1 MTSKKRTVWNFF
13 DRIEGDKVV
22 WIIALM
28 LILISIVCIFSS
40 SSRLLEGSQTRLDI
54 VKSQLF
60 IVAAGLVLIIV
71 CYNIKNIRIFRWLSR
86 WGFLVSFGL
95 LGLLISKI
103 DTSFIRSIELNG
115 ARRILQIAG
124 VQMHVFEVVKVAMV
138 LYLAWA
144 MDAFKKGELKG
155 PRKAIWKKIL
165 YIYAPFL
172 IILLMII
179 PGSNSAALFIG
190 GIMFIVI
197 LLGGGNLRDMA
208 FLGAAAVIIIGGC
221 WGIYEISGHKA
232 FGRIGTAVSRIS
244 EGEDWEQQVIDA
256 REGSDEYYK
265 ALDKIRQPYSAKIA
279 IKEGGILGKGP
290 GQSTQRYV
298 VPDISEDYMFSFIIE
313 EYGLWGALIIM
324 FLYVSLMARGSIIV
338 RNCGKDLYAKISV
351 AGLCMLITGQA
362 FLHMFVNA
370 DIGPMTGQTLPLI
383 SHGNSAFLCFSLAF
397 GIILSFSRI
406 AQRKIEKEQ
415 RDAKPLLQLKE
426 NVSTGL
432 QDLDDFESGKPMDL
446 PDEPEEEAQAPEEEE
461 IVNDE
466 FDEYGI

>member
-1 MTSKKRTVWNFF
+1 MADKKRTVWNFF

-22 WIIALM
+22 WIIVLM

-40 SSRLLEGSQTRLDI
+40 TSRLLEGSQTRLDI

-60 IVAAGLVLIIV
+60 VVAAGLALIIV
-71 CYNIKNIRIFRWLSR
+71 CYNIKNIKIFRWLSQ
-86 WGFLVSFGL
+86 WGALVSFVL
-95 LGLLISKI
+95 LGLLLTKI
-103 DTSFIRSIELNG
+103 DTPIIRSIELNG

-124 VQMHVFEVVKVAMV
+124 FQVHVFEVVKVAMV

-144 MDAFKKGELKG
+144 MDALKKGELKW
-155 PRKAIWKKIL
+155 PKKEIWKKIL
-165 YIYAPFL
+165 FIYFPFVA
-172 IILLMII
+172 ILLMIL

-208 FLGAAAVIIIGGC
+208 LLAALAVVLIAGC
-221 WGIYEISGHKA
+221 WGIYELSGHKA
-232 FGRIGTAVSRIS
+232 LGRIGTAVSRLS
-244 EGEDWEQQVIDA
+244 EHEDWEQKVLDA
-256 REGSDEYYK
+256 RPGSDEYYK

-298 VPDISEDYMFSFIIE
+298 VPDISEDYMYSFIIE
-313 EYGLWGALIIM
+313 EYGLWGALIVI
-324 FLYVSLMARGSIIV
+324 FLYVSLLARGSIIV
-338 RNCGKDLYAKISV
+338 RNCGKDIYAKISV
-351 AGLCMLITGQA
+351 AGLCLLISGQA

-397 GIILSFSRI
+397 GLILSFSRI
-406 AQRKIEKEQ
+406 AQRRIEKEQ
-415 RDAKPLLQLKE
+415 REAQPLIELKE
-426 NVSTGL
+426 NVQAGL
-432 QDLDDFESGKPMDL
+432 DELDSFESGEAPSDDIL
-446 PDEPEEEAQAPEEEE
+446 DEM
-461 IVNDE
+461 ND
-466 FDEYGI
+466 YGV

>member
-1 MTSKKRTVWNFF
+1 M
-13 DRIEGDKVV
+13 V
-22 WIIALM
+22 WIIVLM

-40 SSRLLEGSQTRLDI
+40 TSRLLVGSQTRLDI

-60 IVAAGLVLIIV
+60 IVAAGLALIIL
-71 CYNIKNIRIFRWLSR
+71 CYNIKNIKIFRWLSQ
-86 WGFLVSFGL
+86 WGFLLSFAL
-95 LGLLISKI
+95 LGVLLSKI
-103 DTSFIRSIELNG
+103 DTGFVKSIELNG

-124 VQMHVFEVVKVAMV
+124 IQVHVFEVVKVAMV
-138 LYLAWA
+138 LYLSWA
-144 MDAFKKGELKG
+144 LDALKKGELRG
-155 PRKAIWKKIL
+155 PKKEIWKKVI

-172 IILLMII
+172 ITLLMII

-208 FLGAAAVIIIGGC
+208 ILGAAAVLTIGVC
-221 WGIYEISGHKA
+221 WGVYQISDHKLM
-232 FGRIGTAVSRIS
+232 GRIGTAISRIS
-244 EGEDWEQQVIDA
+244 ESEDWEQQVIDA

-279 IKEGGILGKGP
+279 IKEGGLLGKGP

-298 VPDISEDYMFSFIIE
+298 VPDISEDYMYSFIIE
-313 EYGLWGALIIM
+313 EYGLWGALIVI

-338 RNCGKDLYAKISV
+338 RNCGKDLYAKLTV

-406 AQRKIEKEQ
+406 AQQRIEKEQ
-415 RDAKPLLQLKE
+415 RDAQPLLELKE
-426 NVSTGL
+426 NVSSGL
-432 QDLDDFESGKPMDL
+432 DDLDSFESGDTDSTTEET
-446 PDEPEEEAQAPEEEE
+446 DEETQGYEL
-461 IVNDE
+461 
-466 FDEYGI
+466 

>member
-22 WIIALM
+22 WIIVLM

-40 SSRLLEGSQTRLDI
+40 TSRLLEGSQTRLDI

-71 CYNIKNIRIFRWLSR
+71 CYNIKNIRFFRWCSQ
-86 WGFLVSFGL
+86 WGFLISFVL
-95 LGLLISKI
+95 LGLLLSKI
-103 DTSFIRSIELNG
+103 DTPIVRSIELNG
-115 ARRILQIAG
+115 ARRILQLYK
-124 VQMHVFEVVKVAMV
+124 VQVHVFEVVKVAMV
-138 LYLAWA
+138 LYLSWA
-144 MDAFKKGELKG
+144 LDALKKGELKG
-155 PRKAIWKKIL
+155 PKSEFWKKMM
-165 YIYAPFL
+165 YIYGPFMVT
-172 IILLMII
+172 LLMII

-190 GIMFIVI
+190 GIMFLVI

-208 FLGAAAVIIIGGC
+208 VLALAAIVIIAGC

-232 FGRIGTAVSRIS
+232 LKRIGTAISRIS
-244 EGEDWEQQVIDA
+244 EDDNWEKKVIEA

-298 VPDISEDYMFSFIIE
+298 VPDISEDYMYSFIIE
-313 EYGLWGALIIM
+313 EYGLWGALIII
-324 FLYVSLMARGSIIV
+324 FLYVSLMARGSLIV
-338 RNCGKDLYAKISV
+338 RNSGKDLYAKLSV
-351 AGLCMLITGQA
+351 AGLCLLITGQA

-406 AQRKIEKEQ
+406 AQRRMEREQ
-415 RDAKPLLQLKE
+415 RDAEPLVKLAE
-426 NVSTGL
+426 NVQAGL
-432 QDLDDFESGKPMDL
+432 QDLEDFENDAVH
-446 PDEPEEEAQAPEEEE
+446 PEEEML
-461 IVNDE
+461 NDE
-466 FDEYGI
+466 LNDYGI

>member
-1 MTSKKRTVWNFF
+1 MSDKKRTVWNFF

-22 WIIALM
+22 WIIVLM

-40 SSRLLEGSQTRLDI
+40 TSRLLEGSQTRLDI

-60 IVAAGLVLIIV
+60 VVAAGLVLIIV
-71 CYNIKNIRIFRWLSR
+71 CYNIKNIKIFRWLSQ
-86 WGFLVSFGL
+86 WGALASFAL
-95 LGLLISKI
+95 LALLLIKV
-103 DTSFIRSIELNG
+103 DTPIVRSIELNG

-124 VQMHVFEVVKVAMV
+124 VQVHVFEVVKVAMV

-144 MDAFKKGELKG
+144 MDALKKGELKW
-155 PRKAIWKKIL
+155 PRKEIWKKIL
-165 YIYAPFL
+165 FIYFPFVA
-172 IILLMII
+172 ILLMII

-208 FLGAAAVIIIGGC
+208 LLAVMAIVLIAGC
-221 WGIYEISGHKA
+221 WGIYELSGHKA
-232 FGRIGTAVSRIS
+232 LGRIGTAVSRLS
-244 EGEDWEQQVIDA
+244 EHDDWEQKVLDA
-256 REGSDEYYK
+256 RPGSDEYYK

-279 IKEGGILGKGP
+279 IKEGGVLGKGP

-298 VPDISEDYMFSFIIE
+298 VPDISEDYMYSFIIE
-313 EYGLWGALIIM
+313 EYGLWGALIVI
-324 FLYVSLMARGSIIV
+324 FLYVSLLARGSIIV

-351 AGLCMLITGQA
+351 AGLCLLISGQA

-406 AQRKIEKEQ
+406 AQRRIEKEQ
-415 RDAKPLLQLKE
+415 REAQPLIELKE
-426 NVSTGL
+426 NVQAGL
-432 QDLDDFESGKPMDL
+432 DELDSFESGETVSDDIL
-446 PDEPEEEAQAPEEEE
+446 DEM
-461 IVNDE
+461 ND
-466 FDEYGI
+466 YGVQ

>member
-1 MTSKKRTVWNFF
+1 MADKKRTVWNFF

-22 WIIALM
+22 WIIVLM

-40 SSRLLEGSQTRLDI
+40 TSRLLEGSQTRLDI

-60 IVAAGLVLIIV
+60 VVAAGLALIIV
-71 CYNIKNIRIFRWLSR
+71 CYNIKNIKIFRWLSQ
-86 WGFLVSFGL
+86 WGALVSFVL
-95 LGLLISKI
+95 LGLLLTKI
-103 DTSFIRSIELNG
+103 DTPIIRAIELNG

-124 VQMHVFEVVKVAMV
+124 FQVHVFEVVKVAMV

-144 MDAFKKGELKG
+144 MDALKKGELKW
-155 PRKAIWKKIL
+155 PKKEIWKKIL
-165 YIYAPFL
+165 FIYFPFVA
-172 IILLMII
+172 ILLMIL

-208 FLGAAAVIIIGGC
+208 LLAALAVVLIAGC
-221 WGIYEISGHKA
+221 WGIYELSGHKA
-232 FGRIGTAVSRIS
+232 LGRIGTAVSRLS
-244 EGEDWEQQVIDA
+244 EHEDWEQKVLDA
-256 REGSDEYYK
+256 RPGSDEYYK

-298 VPDISEDYMFSFIIE
+298 VPDISEDYMYSFIIE
-313 EYGLWGALIIM
+313 EYGLWGALIVI
-324 FLYVSLMARGSIIV
+324 FLYVSLLARGSIIV
-338 RNCGKDLYAKISV
+338 RNCGKDIYAKISV
-351 AGLCMLITGQA
+351 AGLCLLISGQA

-397 GIILSFSRI
+397 GLILSFSRI
-406 AQRKIEKEQ
+406 AQRRIEKEQ
-415 RDAKPLLQLKE
+415 REAQPLIELKE
-426 NVSTGL
+426 NVQAGL
-432 QDLDDFESGKPMDL
+432 DELDSFESGEAPSDDIL
-446 PDEPEEEAQAPEEEE
+446 DEM
-461 IVNDE
+461 ND
-466 FDEYGI
+466 YGVQ

>member
-1 MTSKKRTVWNFF
+1 MSAKKRTVWNYFEQ
-13 DRIEGDKVV
+13 IEGDKVV
-22 WIIALM
+22 WIIVLM

-40 SSRLLEGSQTRLDI
+40 TSRLLEGSQTRLDI

-60 IVAAGLVLIIV
+60 IVAAGLVLIIA
-71 CYNIKNIRIFRWLSR
+71 CYSIKNIKIFRWFSQ
-86 WGFLVSFGL
+86 WGALVSFVL
-95 LGLLISKI
+95 LALLLMKI
-103 DTSFIRSIELNG
+103 DTPILRSIELNG

-124 VQMHVFEVVKVAMV
+124 IQVHVFEVVKVAMV

-144 MDAFKKGELKG
+144 LDALKKGELKG
-155 PRKAIWKKIL
+155 PKKDIWKKVL
-165 YIYAPFL
+165 YIYVPFVV
-172 IILLMII
+172 ILVMTI

-190 GIMFIVI
+190 GIMFLVI

-208 FLGAAAVIIIGGC
+208 LLALAAIVLIAGA
-221 WGIYEISGHKA
+221 WGIYKISDGKV
-232 FGRIGTAVSRIS
+232 FGRIGTAVSRMS
-244 EGEDWEQQVIDA
+244 EGEDWEQKVIDA
-256 REGSDEYYK
+256 RPGSDEYYK

-298 VPDISEDYMFSFIIE
+298 VPDISEDYMYSFIIE
-313 EYGLWGALIIM
+313 EYGLWGALIVI

-338 RNCGKDLYAKISV
+338 RNCGKDMYAKLTV
-351 AGLCMLITGQA
+351 AGLCLLITGQA

-406 AQRKIEKEQ
+406 AQRRIEKEQ
-415 RDAKPLLQLKE
+415 REAKPLMELKE
-426 NVSTGL
+426 NVQAGL
-432 QDLDDFESGKPMDL
+432 DDLDAFETDGISQD
-446 PDEPEEEAQAPEEEE
+446 DEAIENEM
-461 IVNDE
+461 ND
-466 FDEYGI
+466 YGI

>member
-1 MTSKKRTVWNFF
+1 MKGKRTAWNFF

-28 LILISIVCIFSS
+28 LILVSIVCIFSS
-40 SSRLLEGSQTRLDI
+40 TSRLLEGHQTRLDI
-54 VKSQLF
+54 VRSQLV
-60 IVAAGLVLIIV
+60 IVAVGLAVIIV
-71 CYNIKNIRIFRWLSR
+71 CYNIKNIKVFRWLSQ
-86 WGFLVSFGL
+86 WGFLVSFML
-95 LGLLISKI
+95 LALLLSKI
-103 DTSFIRSIELNG
+103 DTGFLKSIELNG
-115 ARRILQIAG
+115 ARRILQVAG

-144 MDAFKKGELKG
+144 LDAFKRGELKG
-155 PRKAIWKKIL
+155 PKKDIWKKVI

-172 IILLMII
+172 ITLIMIV

-190 GIMFIVI
+190 GIMFLVI
-197 LLGGGNLRDMA
+197 LLGGGNLRDMLILA
-208 FLGAAAVIIIGGC
+208 AAAVIILVSC
-221 WGIYEISGHKA
+221 WGIYEISGKKA
-232 FGRIGTAVSRIS
+232 MTRIGTAISRIS
-244 EGEDWEQQVIDA
+244 EHEDWEQQVIDA
-256 REGSDEYYK
+256 RPGSDEYYK

-279 IKEGGILGKGP
+279 IKEGGVLGKGP

-313 EYGLWGALIIM
+313 EYGLWGALIII

-338 RNCGKDLYAKISV
+338 RNCGKDQYAKLTV
-351 AGLCMLITGQA
+351 AGLCLLITGQA

-406 AQRKIEKEQ
+406 AQRRIEKEQ
-415 RDAKPLLQLKE
+415 REAQPLMELKE
-426 NVSTGL
+426 NVQAGL
-432 QDLDDFESGKPMDL
+432 EDLDAFETDGIPQDV
-446 PDEPEEEAQAPEEEE
+446 EEEE
-461 IVNDE
+461 NEAINDE
-466 FDEYGI
+466 MNEYGI

>member
-22 WIIALM
+22 WIIVLM

-40 SSRLLEGSQTRLDI
+40 TSRLLEGSQTRLDI

-71 CYNIKNIRIFRWLSR
+71 CYNIKNIRFFRWCSQ
-86 WGFLVSFGL
+86 WGFLISFVL
-95 LGLLISKI
+95 LGLLLSKI
-103 DTSFIRSIELNG
+103 DTPIVRSIELNG
-115 ARRILQIAG
+115 ARRILQLYK
-124 VQMHVFEVVKVAMV
+124 VQVHVFEVVKVAMV
-138 LYLAWA
+138 LYLSWA
-144 MDAFKKGELKG
+144 LDALKKGELKG
-155 PRKAIWKKIL
+155 PKSEFWKKMM
-165 YIYAPFL
+165 YIYGPFMVT
-172 IILLMII
+172 LLMII

-190 GIMFIVI
+190 GIMFLVI

-208 FLGAAAVIIIGGC
+208 VLALAAIVIIAGC

-232 FGRIGTAVSRIS
+232 LKRIGTAISRIS
-244 EGEDWEQQVIDA
+244 EDDNWEKKVIEA

-298 VPDISEDYMFSFIIE
+298 VPDISEDYMYSFIIE
-313 EYGLWGALIIM
+313 EYGLWGALIII
-324 FLYVSLMARGSIIV
+324 FLYVSLMARGSLIV
-338 RNCGKDLYAKISV
+338 RNSGKDLYAKLSV
-351 AGLCMLITGQA
+351 AGLCLLITGQA

-406 AQRKIEKEQ
+406 AQRRMEREQ
-415 RDAKPLLQLKE
+415 RDAGPLVKLAE
-426 NVSTGL
+426 NVQAGL
-432 QDLDDFESGKPMDL
+432 KDLEDFENG
-446 PDEPEEEAQAPEEEE
+446 EVHPEEEML
-461 IVNDE
+461 NDE
-466 FDEYGI
+466 LNDYGI